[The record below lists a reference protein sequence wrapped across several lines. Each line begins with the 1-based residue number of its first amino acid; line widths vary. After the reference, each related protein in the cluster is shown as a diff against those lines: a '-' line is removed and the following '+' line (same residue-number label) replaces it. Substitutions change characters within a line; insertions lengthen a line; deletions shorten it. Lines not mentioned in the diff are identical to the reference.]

1 MGSTVKTNSLVKLF
15 EMKDLE
21 ENWNGNGAGGFS
33 ANLLSFVRDVILN
46 LSVEPAVFPTARD
59 SIQLEYE
66 NDAGDYLEF
75 ELFENGRIKMFAF
88 DHAGKSVSKDMGI
101 DELNQ
106 VVSVFYD
113 KTIQ

>member
-1 MGSTVKTNSLVKLF
+1 MGSVVKTDCLEKLF
-15 EMKDLE
+15 EMKNLE
-21 ENWNGNGAGGFS
+21 ENWNRNGAGRLS
-33 ANLLSFVRDVILN
+33 ANLISFVRDVILN
-46 LSVEPAVFPTARD
+46 LSEEPSVFPTARD

-75 ELFENGRIKMFAF
+75 ELFENGRIKMFSF

-106 VVSVFYD
+106 VVSVFYE
-113 KTIQ
+113 KTI